1 MEVSLLRTASV
12 EIEIPFHDVDSA
24 DLVWHGNYAKYLEI
38 ARCKLLDTFD
48 YNYPAMKASGY
59 VWPIIDYRLRF
70 SGPSRFQQT
79 ICIEASL
86 AEWEH
91 RLKINYL
98 ITDVASGK
106 RLTKGYTVQVAVDIA
121 TSEMLLA
128 SPAILYEKLGIEEPL

>member
-1 MEVSLLRTASV
+1 MEISLQRKASV

-24 DLVWHGNYAKYLEI
+24 ELVWHGNYAKYLEI

-48 YNYPAMKASGY
+48 YNYPEMKISGY

-70 SGPSRFQQT
+70 SRPGRFQQN
-79 ICIEASL
+79 IRIEASL

-98 ITDVASGK
+98 ITDVASGE
-106 RLTKGYTVQVAVDIA
+106 RLTKGYTVQVAVDMA
-121 TSEMLLA
+121 TSEMLLG
-128 SPAILYEKLGIEEPL
+128 SPAILYQKLGLEEPQ